1 MNKYSTLDGTGI
13 KRGKLYG
20 PEQWMHAAICKME
33 HDSAKEDHT

>member
-20 PEQWMHAAICKME
+20 PEQWIQAAFCKNG
-33 HDSAKEDHT
+33 T